1 LTCGSNLTANVPGNL
16 GKDLRNLRISGDAPK
31 SYSPSPRCLSLIL
44 GKGFLRLRLKRFRAR
59 MDWMNSFDGLRVLAL
74 ESRRAAELAK
84 LITTYGGQP
93 IVAPSMREVPLESNT
108 EALAFARALLAGE
121 FDMVIFLT
129 GVGTRTLLS
138 VVETVLH
145 QRDEYIAALQRV
157 RVVAR
162 GPKPVAALRE
172 VGITPSLTAPE
183 PNTWRE
189 LLGAFD
195 DAGKASPELS
205 LRGAR
210 VAVQE
215 YGVSNPELLAGL
227 KERGAQVTRVP
238 VYQWALP
245 QDLAPLRAAIAAI
258 AEGAVDV
265 ALFTTA
271 VQAIHLF
278 QVAAEM
284 KLEAPVRNGLA
295 RAIVVSI
302 GPTTSEELQRR
313 GIQADLE
320 PSHPKM
326 GYLVKEAS
334 EQAEALLRRK
344 RQAIASGG

>member
-1 LTCGSNLTANVPGNL
+1 MEL
-16 GKDLRNLRISGDAPK
+16 
-31 SYSPSPRCLSLIL
+31 
-44 GKGFLRLRLKRFRAR
+44 
-59 MDWMNSFDGLRVLAL
+59 MNSFDGLRVLAL

-108 EALAFARALLAGE
+108 GALLAGE

-129 GVGTRTLLS
+129 GVGTRALLS
-138 VVETVLH
+138 VVETTH
-145 QRDEYIAALQRV
+145 KRDEYIAALQRV
-157 RVVAR
+157 KVVAR

-172 VGITPSLTAPE
+172 MGITPAITAPE
-183 PNTWRE
+183 PNTWHE
-189 LLGAFD
+189 LLRALD
-195 DAGKASPELS
+195 DADKASLEVS

-227 KERGAQVTRVP
+227 NERGAQVTRVP

-245 QDLAPLRAAIAAI
+245 QDLGPLRAAIAAI
-258 AEGAVDV
+258 AEGTVDV
-265 ALFTTA
+265 ALFTTS
-271 VQAIHLF
+271 VQAVHLF
-278 QVAAEM
+278 QVATEM
-284 KLEAPVRNGLA
+284 KLDSAVRNGLI
-295 RAIVVSI
+295 RAIVASI

-334 EQAEALLRRK
+334 EQASEMLRRK
-344 RQAIASGG
+344 RQEIAPGG